1 MIYAFL
7 RERHLP
13 VSEYYD
19 IVALGYL
26 QAVQRYLT
34 QPALTRYKF
43 STIAWS
49 SMRRSLS
56 SFRRAETRRKE
67 TERRYMDA
75 HRSLGPDPYR
85 DLEFRLFLHDL
96 AAVSS
101 KEQYALAR
109 LRLQGYSIA
118 ETARAQGMRPKRV
131 RRLLKELFSTYLQLQ
146 ISKE

>member
-1 MIYAFL
+1 LIYAFL

-49 SMRRSLS
+49 SM
-56 SFRRAETRRKE
+56 RRAETRRKE